1 MMMMMMMMTIMVI
14 IIMIIVVIIIILWL
28 YHRLQMG
35 KSLQQVIIIIIIV
48 ITTVIMTLTTLTLLI
63 IRISDINL
71 LREGHL
77 VDVLSFVHVKKLTPA
92 PALLFHAVVSD
103 HCHNDRQDN
112 DDDLFVHTPAPALLF
127 HAVVND
133 HYHCLHDHHVQD
145 GVDEYYVWPLLIICR
160 MWLYDDAKC
169 DHEHNNWRITE
180 LYVSSKNGNF
190 FRLLLEWFFRGILR
204 VSLTFSGDFSLSFH
218 LFFLESCKNS
228 ELKIVKWK
236 HHGPINCQSYK
247 SFSSEDFQWRT
258 FPWNPH
264 NVHSSVNVQYSLW
277 LLERI

>member
-1 MMMMMMMMTIMVI
+1 
-14 IIMIIVVIIIILWL
+14 
-28 YHRLQMG
+28 
-35 KSLQQVIIIIIIV
+35 
-48 ITTVIMTLTTLTLLI
+48 
-63 IRISDINL
+63 
-71 LREGHL
+71 
-77 VDVLSFVHVKKLTPA
+77 
-92 PALLFHAVVSD
+92 
-103 HCHNDRQDN
+103 
-112 DDDLFVHTPAPALLF
+112 
-127 HAVVND
+127 
-133 HYHCLHDHHVQD
+133 
-145 GVDEYYVWPLLIICR
+145 

-258 FPWNPH
+258 FTWNPH

-277 LLERI
+277 LLERILDVKGWQPQILIFPLHGIMRWLLTTQSENHTAHLRWSLICFHFPWKWKLKSFLESESEVFYILIPINSRNVLFWILFLFLILNHSFFSSGLILFLLQNLILFQLHSVDLLWGGNGCASCTPL